1 MIPTLIAGTAN
12 PHIPGY
18 MRSNG
23 QGQFSFVAVADHSAG
38 RLNNA
43 RTILGDK
50 PEYFTSWMEMFDK
63 YPQAEAVIIG
73 TDNSEHLPVFRE
85 AVRRKL
91 HIYMMKVISMDEA
104 ECREM
109 IGLTK
114 GYDRIIQVEF
124 ELHFRPQFQYA
135 KKLIMSGKLGKLKSI
150 YLSNISQSP
159 CNYFPN
165 WGNPELSYGKK
176 VPLKK
181 GSRVCRGG
189 GITDHPHPYDIIRWL
204 TGEEFKTVYAVSSR
218 NQRPH
223 LAVED
228 NAVVS
233 GILTDGTSYMI
244 NPSYAHLEEQVTER
258 RLIWPKA
265 LECNLKLTGEKGYF
279 SCDFTQFPM
288 FVAGHKLASP
298 DRYML
303 AGWNEVSAS
312 EHPNM
317 LNCFYECITG
327 QREKPES
334 ILNDS
339 YQAVRVMNAA
349 YESIQTNTII
359 TL

>member
-1 MIPTLIAGTAN
+1 MISTLIAGTAN

-18 MRSNG
+18 MRSQG
-23 QGQFSFVAVADHSAG
+23 QGQFRFEAVADHSEE

-43 RTILGDK
+43 RSILGDS
-50 PEYFTSWMEMFDK
+50 PRYFTSWLEMFDRF
-63 YPQAEAVIIG
+63 PQAEAVIIG

-85 AVRRKL
+85 AIRRKL

-104 ECREM
+104 ECRTMLE
-109 IGLTK
+109 LSEN
-114 GYDRIIQVEF
+114 YDKVIQVEF

-135 KKLIMSGKLGKLKSI
+135 KKLVESGKLGKLKSI

-165 WGNPELSYGKK
+165 WGSPELSYGKRIPIK
-176 VPLKK
+176 PE
-181 GSRVCRGG
+181 SRIFRGG
-189 GITDHPHPYDIIRWL
+189 GLTDHPHPYDIIRWL
-204 TGEEFKTVYAVSSR
+204 TGQEFKTVYAVSSR
-218 NQRPH
+218 NQRAH

-228 NAVVS
+228 NVVLS
-233 GILTDGTSYMI
+233 GKLSDGTAYMI
-244 NPSYAHLEEQVTER
+244 NPSYAHLEEKVTER

-279 SCDFTQFPM
+279 SCDFSQFPM
-288 FVAGHKLASP
+288 FTCSPHLASP
-298 DRYML
+298 NRYML
-303 AGWNEVSAS
+303 TGWSEVLAAKNL
-312 EHPNM
+312 NM

-327 QREKPES
+327 KRERPES
-334 ILNDS
+334 VLNDS

-349 YESIQTNTII
+349 YESIYHNTVI